1 MQRNLSATKGYLT
14 SSTVFLLLVSL
25 RVSSTKLSQRPLQS
39 SGSSAKAEVFIN
51 TDLSVEI
58 VTYLASGLMKY
69 VITFDEVSD
78 LGLYRSFL
86 QVLDHHVGNSG
97 QMTHVASP
105 GATLSPEIGRD
116 TLIITFDLQSN
127 FNAATQLQLS
137 EAICNALMLWHQK
150 QLPISTLQHEAA
162 EVLRC
167 T

>member
-1 MQRNLSATKGYLT
+1 
-14 SSTVFLLLVSL
+14 
-25 RVSSTKLSQRPLQS
+25 
-39 SGSSAKAEVFIN
+39 
-51 TDLSVEI
+51 
-58 VTYLASGLMKY
+58 
-69 VITFDEVSD
+69 
-78 LGLYRSFL
+78 
-86 QVLDHHVGNSG
+86 
-97 QMTHVASP
+97 MTHVASP

>member
-1 MQRNLSATKGYLT
+1 MEVKSKLLMQRNQSVTEGYLT

-58 VTYLASGLMKY
+58 VTYMASGLMKY

-116 TLIITFDLQSN
+116 TLVITFNLQSN
-127 FNAATQLQLS
+127 FNAPAQLQLS
-137 EAICNALMLWHQK
+137 KAIRNAL
-150 QLPISTLQHEAA
+150 TL
-162 EVLRC
+162 
-167 T
+167 